1 VAGADPGEPTAA
13 EPLLAI
19 ERRVRRVGTGLQGPD
34 LSGCWQLQRVWSRG
48 SQRADGFSGG
58 LLRALAA
65 RLEIRLTPQGLR
77 LCNAVNLGA
86 LELRFEGPGRLQ
98 GSRPL
103 LLFSFERVELRLAD
117 RLLLQRPLPAPAP
130 RRVPFFALIHR
141 DPAGWLAARGR
152 GGGLALWRLAPDG
165 NATVSNA
172 TVSNANVATME
183 PPAP

>member
-1 VAGADPGEPTAA
+1 
-13 EPLLAI
+13 
-19 ERRVRRVGTGLQGPD
+19 
-34 LSGCWQLQRVWSRG
+34 
-48 SQRADGFSGG
+48 
-58 LLRALAA
+58 
-65 RLEIRLTPQGLR
+65 

-103 LLFSFERVELRLAD
+103 LLFSFERVELRLGD
-117 RLLLQRPLPAPAP
+117 RLLLQRPLPVPAP
-130 RRVPFFALIHR
+130 RRMPFFALIHR